1 MAEKKTTPITING
14 NNYVYEDMTPEQQ
27 YLFENCVDLDR
38 KIAST
43 QFNLSQ
49 LQVGKDAFLGK
60 LTASLGANPL
70 ETPVEA
76 QETAPAAA

>member
-60 LTASLGANPL
+60 LTASLVANPP
-70 ETPVEA
+70 ETP